1 MPVTYFIGD
10 IQGCAT
16 ELRQLLARIEAR
28 APDARYLFAGDLVNR
43 GPESLDSLRLIRSLQ
58 QQGRADSVLGNHDL
72 HLLAVAHGI
81 RPAHRDDTLQEILQ
95 APDRETLLGW
105 LRQRP
110 MAIMEQQHLLIHAGL
125 YPAWS
130 AGQTLQLAGEVEN
143 MLRGHGWLDFLRHM
157 YGNQPDTWNDDLQGD
172 DRLRCIINA
181 LTRMRFCDQSGRMDF
196 AIKDGAASAP
206 PAYLP
211 WFDLPRRSADCTV
224 VFGHWSTLGLV
235 LRPNLISLDTGCVWG
250 GKLTAVCLETRE
262 VIQIDSPQH
271 RKPGR

>member
-16 ELRQLLARIEAR
+16 ELRQLLTLIEATT
-28 APDARYLFAGDLVNR
+28 PDARYLFAGDLVNR

-81 RPAHRDDTLQEILQ
+81 RPSHKDDTLQDILQ
-95 APDRETLLGW
+95 APDREALLSW

-130 AGQTLQLAGEVEN
+130 ASQTLQLAGEVEN
-143 MLRGHGWLDFLRHM
+143 MLRGDGWLDFLRHM
-157 YGNQPDTWNDDLQGD
+157 YGNQPDVWNDDLQGD

-196 AIKDGAASAP
+196 TIKDGAASAP

-211 WFDLPRRSADCTV
+211 WFDLPRRSTDCTV

-250 GKLTAVCLETRE
+250 GKLTAVCLETRQ